1 VRGPGI
7 CDHRPVLIVMSG
19 LPATGKSALAD
30 ALAVAVDGIV
40 LSVDPIESALLTAGI
55 DAAQPTGLAAYAVAA
70 AIAEMNLRLDRTV
83 IIDAVN
89 GVGEAKTWWIDLARR
104 EDVRLLV
111 VETVC
116 SDEAVHRQRLADRRR
131 TYAIGEPSWETVTLR
146 RDEWVAWPFAPLV
159 VDAVEPLADNLARII
174 AAVAASRIPPD
185 KETPEG
191 TSGP

>member
-1 VRGPGI
+1 MSGM
-7 CDHRPVLIVMSG
+7 LIVMSG

-30 ALAVAVDGIV
+30 ALAPAVDGIV
-40 LSVDPIESALLTAGI
+40 LSVDPIESALLMSGI
-55 DAAQPTGLAAYAVAA
+55 DAGQPTGLAAYAVAA
-70 AIAEMNLRLDRTV
+70 AIAEINLRLERTV

-89 GVGEAKTWWIDLARR
+89 SVGEAKNWWIELARR

-116 SDEAVHRQRLADRRR
+116 SDEAVHRRRLAERRR

-146 RDEWVAWPFAPLV
+146 RDEWVAWPFAPLT
-159 VDAVEPLADNLARII
+159 VDAVDPLADNLARIV
-174 AAVAASRIPPD
+174 AAVAASRMPPD
-185 KETPEG
+185 SKTPEE